1 MDGTGDQHDK
11 WDKPSSERQIWLV
24 FSHMWNLDLKKWQ
37 RWHDCKRD
45 TVFLGGGSQWEK
57 GGGKKRMMSGEYDQS
72 YVIHMF

>member
-1 MDGTGDQHDK
+1 
-11 WDKPSSERQIWLV
+11 
-24 FSHMWNLDLKKWQ
+24 MWNLDLKKWQ